1 MDGGE
6 PQMMSKELQAQLG
19 DQGAG
24 GSVEQMQEAKQQQ
37 AAAEQQKAEI
47 MNSILTTE
55 ALQRRAH
62 TEPRPLA
69 PPSPRPR
76 PASRRRSPPLT
87 TARAAVGTIKV
98 VKPERAQQVEM
109 MLLQMAQSGKIREKV
124 GEAKIVQLLETVAE
138 KEAKVTVTTI
148 RSGGGGGGGA
158 DDDEDDPIAK
168 AMAMGARIP
177 GKDDDSDD
185 Y

>member
-1 MDGGE
+1 M
-6 PQMMSKELQAQLG
+6 
-19 DQGAG
+19 
-24 GSVEQMQEAKQQQ
+24 
-37 AAAEQQKAEI
+37 
-47 MNSILTTE
+47 
-55 ALQRRAH
+55 
-62 TEPRPLA
+62 
-69 PPSPRPR
+69 
-76 PASRRRSPPLT
+76 
-87 TARAAVGTIKV
+87 GTIKV

-148 RSGGGGGGGA
+148 RSGGGGGA

>member
-1 MDGGE
+1 M
-6 PQMMSKELQAQLG
+6 
-19 DQGAG
+19 
-24 GSVEQMQEAKQQQ
+24 
-37 AAAEQQKAEI
+37 
-47 MNSILTTE
+47 
-55 ALQRRAH
+55 
-62 TEPRPLA
+62 
-69 PPSPRPR
+69 
-76 PASRRRSPPLT
+76 
-87 TARAAVGTIKV
+87 GTIKV

-148 RSGGGGGGGA
+148 RSGGGGGGGGGA

>member
-69 PPSPRPR
+69 ALAPPL
-76 PASRRRSPPLT
+76 AAARRRSPP
-87 TARAAVGTIKV
+87 RGAAVGTIKV

>member
-1 MDGGE
+1 MRT
-6 PQMMSKELQAQLG
+6 PSP
-19 DQGAG
+19 
-24 GSVEQMQEAKQQQ
+24 
-37 AAAEQQKAEI
+37 
-47 MNSILTTE
+47 
-55 ALQRRAH
+55 AL
-62 TEPRPLA
+62 
-69 PPSPRPR
+69 SPRPR
-76 PASRRRSPPLT
+76 PALAPPLAAAHRRR
-87 TARAAVGTIKV
+87 ARAAVGTIKV

-124 GEAKIVQLLETVAE
+124 GEGKIVQLLETVAE